1 MSGWGANQPTGL
13 VQTAS
18 VSIGSGNTAT
28 LISPTANGVRITS
41 LSISS
46 QAVSVGS
53 GASASFAV
61 EDVVND
67 TNGVQ
72 YGATEIGLPAGV
84 PFATANSTPFDEGGI
99 VVPAGVTV
107 QLVNGGAG
115 GTGSLRRCS
124 ASASYIILEA

>member
-1 MSGWGANQPTGL
+1 VSGWGSNQPTGL
-13 VQTAS
+13 ILSAS

-28 LISPTANGVRITS
+28 LIAPTANGVRINS
-41 LSISS
+41 VSISS
-46 QAVSVGS
+46 QAISVGG
-53 GASASFAV
+53 GAAASFAV

-72 YGATEIGLPAGV
+72 YGATEIGLPAGA
-84 PFATANSTPFDEGGI
+84 PFGLANSTPFEQGGI

-115 GTGSLRRCS
+115 GTGALRRCS
-124 ASASYIILEA
+124 ASASYIIL

>member
-13 VQTAS
+13 VQAAS
-18 VSIGSGNTAT
+18 ASIGSGNTTT
-28 LISPTANGVRITS
+28 LISPTANGIRLIS
-41 LSISS
+41 LTISAV
-46 QAVSVGS
+46 AVSVGGGPGS
-53 GASASFAV
+53 SFAV

-72 YGATEIGLPAGV
+72 YGAAEIGLPQGAQ
-84 PFATANSTPFDEGGI
+84 FALASSAPFDTAGI
-99 VVPAGVTV
+99 VVPAGATV

-124 ASASYIILEA
+124 ASASYIIL